1 MGSEL
6 DLDILD
12 GDDGDGESPWTE
24 DVSRGRTPVKD
35 RDCRRAIEDLREER
49 RLRAL
54 LTDYE
59 FDDDS
64 DD

>member
-1 MGSEL
+1 MGSDL

-12 GDDGDGESPWTE
+12 DGDGDHESPWTE
-24 DVSRGRTPVKD
+24 DVSRGRTPPAKD

-54 LTDYE
+54 LTD
-59 FDDDS
+59 FDDD
-64 DD
+64 DED